1 MISRKTKESRE
12 NSARKKMSVR
22 NKKITLN
29 EELNKMKTLA
39 GIITESDAHIYAGI
53 GMLLKV
59 DDSTKNTLEN
69 YPMPEEPNGEIMTR
83 LPSDKLHITLTSI
96 ANFKSV
102 PNKEEFE
109 LSDIPIPAIKLGE
122 ARFIYRGETKDDRR
136 YLPGGKTTYVVAVDN
151 QDELRDYVN
160 ELYESMGLSN
170 PEPNRFFHATIRN
183 NAGGDP
189 FQSIGNV
196 DEQDFE

>member
-1 MISRKTKESRE
+1 
-12 NSARKKMSVR
+12 MSVR

-29 EELNKMKTLA
+29 EELFKMRQLA
-39 GIITESDAHIYAGI
+39 GILTESVAHIYADN

-59 DDSTKNTLEN
+59 DDSTKSALEN
-69 YPMPEEPNGEIMTR
+69 YPIPEEPNGEIMTR
-83 LPSDKLHITLTSI
+83 LPKDKLHVTLTSI

-122 ARFIYRGETKDDRR
+122 ARFVYRGETRDDRG
-136 YLPGGKTTYVVAVDN
+136 YFPKGKTTYVVAVEN

-160 ELYESMGLSN
+160 ELYESMGLIN
-170 PEPNRFFHATIRN
+170 PEPNRFFHATIAN
-183 NAGGDP
+183 NAGGDS

-196 DEQDFE
+196 DKQDFE